1 MLRIIEGSQ
10 STELI
15 TRKAVR
21 LSEAEATVGPILD
34 DIRRRG
40 DAALFEY
47 ARKFDGLEEDSVIV
61 PPSAFKRS
69 VSAEFIR
76 ALEVAAENIREYAR
90 MQLPRES
97 STELPDGRRL
107 GHIV

>member
-10 STELI
+10 AGDLI

-21 LSEAEATVGPILD
+21 LSEAEATVGPILV
-34 DIRRRG
+34 DIRARG

-47 ARKFDGLEEDSVIV
+47 ARKYDGLAGDRIIV
-61 PPSAFKRS
+61 PQ
-69 VSAEFIR
+69 AEFDAAR
-76 ALEVAAENIREYAR
+76 ARVSREFLSALEIAASNIREYAR

-97 STELPDGRRL
+97 STDLPDGRRL
-107 GHIV
+107 G